1 MIYSHFIKNYHRI
14 DKDLFASG
22 VLYDVTSIMCFFSLF
37 SGEPRMRVDSLAFFL
52 SCLSECFGGGHE
64 ESKREP
70 NRTNH

>member
-1 MIYSHFIKNYHRI
+1 M
-14 DKDLFASG
+14 DLFASD
-22 VLYDVTSIMCFFSLF
+22 VLYDVTSIMCFFPPFFF

-52 SCLSECFGGGHE
+52 SYLSECFGGGHE